1 MIYLVDKPSAEVAF
15 RTVSENQEG
24 MIVLIQDGVLLR
36 PGEDVPSVDVPMY
49 AVERD
54 VEVRSVD
61 LPPEIEPISY
71 DKLIRLVVEHG
82 VKSFV

>member
-15 RTVSENQEG
+15 RTAQGNQEVTL
-24 MIVLIQDGVLLR
+24 VLIQDGVLLE
-36 PGEDVPSVDVPMY
+36 PGESVPAVDVPVY

-54 VEVRSVD
+54 VEVRGVD
-61 LPPEIEPISY
+61 LPPEIEPITY
-71 DKLIRLVVEHG
+71 DRLMRLVIEDG